1 MTASRSPSLN
11 LVWPALG
18 CLAIALLACTCVIL
32 RTFDVIVWPW
42 MPMMVWVILGE
53 VGSVGAIV
61 LMQIISSRQTR

>member
-1 MTASRSPSLN
+1 MTTSRLPSLN

-18 CLAIALLACTCVIL
+18 CLVIALFACTCVIL
-32 RTFDVIVWPW
+32 RTFDVIVWPR

-61 LMQIISSRQTR
+61 LMQVIASRQKR